1 MLNFNLTHS
10 ILNLLKSILLGS
22 ILART
27 WDQLKKL
34 WFKLTQLADFLTR
47 STSRTRWWYISLVL
61 GGFLPSLRIKRL
73 FVRGSAKGSFCSRQ
87 IEFSQI
93 CDPNTASKNKGLKIP
108 SISHIYI
115 EIKLKPSPITMNI
128 AICRSSKKSLNEFFL
143 KAAIEKPNETIL
155 LERGMRSNHVMK
167 WNYTKPH
174 RTTRNHAD
182 MSLCVSHFL
191 CIFFSHFW

>member
-1 MLNFNLTHS
+1 M
-10 ILNLLKSILLGS
+10 LGS

-34 WFKLTQLADFLTR
+34 WFKLTRLADFLTR

-61 GGFLPSLRIKRL
+61 GRFLPSLRIKRL

-108 SISHIYI
+108 SISHIYRNKAQTI
-115 EIKLKPSPITMNI
+115 SNLYEHCHYVEVLKKVWMNVFWRLPLMELHET
-128 AICRSSKKSLNEFFL
+128 AQNHKVPCRHESMCVTFMCIYFFHIFDKWKKKFAKVKKS
-143 KAAIEKPNETIL
+143 
-155 LERGMRSNHVMK
+155 
-167 WNYTKPH
+167 
-174 RTTRNHAD
+174 
-182 MSLCVSHFL
+182 
-191 CIFFSHFW
+191 